1 MFFLAIRQLLTKL
14 SQTGIIL
21 LGVSLGTTTYVAMGG
36 MMLGFQTEILEQLIN
51 NNAHIKVS
59 AREDVVTRD
68 TLRGVFYDEDHSVV
82 DWLVPPSGIRS
93 STQIYNLQGW
103 FERLGGDAQVL
114 AYSPQYTLQVLI
126 NSGGVSTPAS
136 LIGVE
141 PQRQM
146 RVTNID
152 QYMLEGSFT
161 DIGFSGNRIVIG
173 KVLAERLGVGLG
185 SSISLSTVAGEPRP
199 FKIAGIFSTG
209 VEPIDR
215 GTVYSSLRD
224 TQQLGNRP
232 GHVSDIAVAL
242 VDVEQAGPLADQW
255 SLFSRDKVQ
264 SWDQANANFLSVF
277 KTQDFTRNAV
287 SIAVLIVAGF
297 GIYNVLSIMI
307 SQKKREIAILHSIGY
322 TNRDV
327 RNLFMIQGLFLGAA
341 GALLGLGFGYGICL
355 YLESLKTSFR
365 PTGFVISY
373 DPSIYAVGFLLAIG
387 SCLFASYL
395 PARAASRLTPIDI
408 IRSEG

>member
-1 MFFLAIRQLLTKL
+1 MFFLAIRQLLNKL

-59 AREDVVTRD
+59 AREDVVTPD
-68 TLRGVFYDEDHSVV
+68 SLRGVFFPTDFSLV
-82 DWLVPPSGIRS
+82 DWVVPPSGIRS
-93 STQIYNLQGW
+93 STQIYNVQGW
-103 FERLGGDAQVL
+103 FGRLEADAQVL
-114 AYSPQYTLQVLI
+114 AFSPQYTLQVLI
-126 NSGGVSTPAS
+126 NSGGVSTPAN

-141 PQRQM
+141 PQRQT

-152 QYMLEGSFT
+152 HYMTEGSFS
-161 DIGFSGNRIVIG
+161 DIGYSGNRIVVG

-185 SSISLSTVAGEPRP
+185 SSIELSSVSGGTGP
-199 FKIAGIFSTG
+199 FKIAGIFKTG
-209 VEPIDR
+209 VEAIDR

-242 VDVEQAGPLADQW
+242 VDVEQAAPLAVQW

-287 SIAVLIVAGF
+287 SIAVLLVAGF
-297 GIYNVLSIMI
+297 GIYNVLSILI

-327 RNLFMIQGLFLGAA
+327 RNLFMIQGLFLGVA
-341 GALLGLGFGYGICL
+341 GALLGLGFGFGICL
-355 YLESLKTSFR
+355 YLSSLETSFR
-365 PTGFVISY
+365 PNGFVISY
-373 DPSIYAVGFLLAIG
+373 DPAIYAVGFLLAIG
-387 SCLFASYL
+387 SCLVASYL

-408 IRSEG
+408 IRSEA